1 MTDDGHLNFPIYAP
15 PKEDGIERDYEVD
28 AYLSEDPRL
37 IAGLSKEHFYPS
49 IGQCGTCP
57 ARPRRRTE
65 RNDRRIRQQPTRH
78 VDPDDLTRNRP
89 RQVQPRP
96 GARHRQA
103 LDGAAAK
110 AKLTHPLA

>member
-49 IGQCGTCP
+49 IGQCGTWSCK
-57 ARPRRRTE
+57 A
-65 RNDRRIRQQPTRH
+65 PTPYRA
-78 VDPDDLTRNRP
+78 
-89 RQVQPRP
+89 Q
-96 GARHRQA
+96 
-103 LDGAAAK
+103 
-110 AKLTHPLA
+110 